1 MGVTAHELG
10 AGGMGA
16 NVMGEPREETH
27 YDTVITYLYPT
38 PYLGSFDHTPF
49 SDMYE
54 VRYTDWIES
63 ECSVY
68 QFSSFMSRL
77 AVPERYISGMRNGMN
92 RTPCISFLEA

>member
-1 MGVTAHELG
+1 MGVTAQESG

-16 NVMGEPREETH
+16 NVTGEPREETYYH
-27 YDTVITYLYPT
+27 AIITYLYPT
-38 PYLGSFDHTPF
+38 PYLGSFDHTSF

-63 ECSVY
+63 ECAVC

-77 AVPERYISGMRNGMN
+77 AVPERYISGMRDESR
-92 RTPCISFLEA
+92 RTPYISSLEA

>member
-1 MGVTAHELG
+1 
-10 AGGMGA
+10 
-16 NVMGEPREETH
+16 MGEPREETH

-63 ECSVY
+63 KCAVC
-68 QFSSFMSRL
+68 QFSSFVSPL
-77 AVPERYISGMRNGMN
+77 AVFEGYDSDMRDESRRTPYIS
-92 RTPCISFLEA
+92 SLEA